1 MQKNQKSFIEATLVI
16 CAVLATICIS
26 AGMVAL
32 MAHNWDDF
40 PKAVRLILS
49 FVPLVAGIAVFYK
62 AFFHH
67 HQSKVWMES
76 AATFLVLMT
85 GSSIVLVTQL
95 YHIGHFNQIL
105 LCWMLLSL
113 PVLYL
118 ANSSSVAIVY
128 LAGITWWLII
138 QNLESFDLFGGGL
151 RNKPIEVLGYWL
163 LVPAVIPHFMKFFRS
178 GQQTLRTQILG
189 WFSCVIILYGA
200 NLGFAMHYTVGYS
213 LAITTAYV
221 LGKLLFPNGAYYWNR
236 PFQTIALL
244 ASTALVFFLSS
255 NLFLNYALEAN
266 GYKHMRHY
274 YYDNDYAPPGL
285 SSTVQLANYVLLVA
299 LLGIILFLFI
309 RDRQKEK
316 RMNPFMVA
324 LPLVVAIGLLLAYS
338 QSSEDSGRGIWNTRQ
353 YTMAKLWF
361 NLYILGFCAYYLYK
375 GIQMHIN
382 GIVTYAIFMLSILL
396 LVRYIDMDIDF
407 YLKGLIYIGA
417 GAALLL
423 FNKYY
428 TSKTLGEDEAAK
440 PDHSNTID
448 QL

>member
-16 CAVLATICIS
+16 CAILATFCIS
-26 AGMVAL
+26 AGVVAL

-49 FVPLVAGIAVFYK
+49 FVPLAAGTAVFYK

-67 HQSKVWMES
+67 YQSRVWMES

-85 GSSIVLVTQL
+85 GSSIFLVTQL

-118 ANSSSVAIVY
+118 ANSSAVAIVY
-128 LAGITWWLII
+128 LAGITWWLVI
-138 QNLESFDLFGGGL
+138 QNMESFDLFGGGF

-163 LVPAVIPHFMKFFRS
+163 LVPAVIPHFIRFFRS

-200 NLGFAMHYTVGYS
+200 NLGFAMHYTVGYTI
-213 LAITTAYV
+213 AITLAYV
-221 LGKLLFPNGAYYWNR
+221 LGKLLFPNGEYFWNR
-236 PFQTIALL
+236 PFQTLALL
-244 ASTALVFFLSS
+244 ASTTLVFFLS
-255 NLFLNYALEAN
+255 NNFFLSYVLEAN
-266 GYKHMRHY
+266 GYRHRHR
-274 YYDNDYAPPGL
+274 YYDNDNAGSGL
-285 SSTVQLANYVLLVA
+285 DSTVQLANYVLLFA

-309 RDRQKEK
+309 KDMQKEK

-324 LPLVVAIGLLLAYS
+324 LPLVVVIGLLLAYS
-338 QSSEDSGRGIWNTRQ
+338 QSDADSGYGLFSRKQ

-382 GIVTYAIFMLSILL
+382 GIVTYAIFMLSVML
-396 LVRYIDMDIDF
+396 LVRYFDMDINF
-407 YLKGLIYIGA
+407 YLKGLIYIGV
-417 GAALLL
+417 GAALLF
-423 FNKYY
+423 FNKFY
-428 TSKTLGEDEAAK
+428 TSKTLGGNEPATPKD
-440 PDHSNTID
+440 PNSID